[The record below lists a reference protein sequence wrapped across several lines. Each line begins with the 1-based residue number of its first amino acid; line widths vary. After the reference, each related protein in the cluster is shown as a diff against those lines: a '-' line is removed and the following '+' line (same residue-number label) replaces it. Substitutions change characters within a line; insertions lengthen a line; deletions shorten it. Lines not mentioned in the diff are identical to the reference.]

1 MKKGEKICIA
11 ISAIILLWLFVSFIE
26 VNAKN
31 LEPNPQYNDWNAF
44 VLLTE
49 RLRFSGILTDGKIVM
64 KLQNGKM
71 KNHWKQNIFQMY

>member
-31 LEPNPQYNDWNAF
+31 LEPNPQYNNWNAF

-49 RLRFSGILTDGKIVM
+49 GA
-64 KLQNGKM
+64 NGK
-71 KNHWKQNIFQMY
+71 

>member
-1 MKKGEKICIA
+1 MKKREKICMA

-31 LEPNPQYNDWNAF
+31 LEPNPQYNNWNAF

-49 RLRFSGILTDGKIVM
+49 GA
-64 KLQNGKM
+64 NGK
-71 KNHWKQNIFQMY
+71 

>member
-31 LEPNPQYNDWNAF
+31 LEYNNWNAF

-49 RLRFSGILTDGKIVM
+49 GV
-64 KLQNGKM
+64 NGK
-71 KNHWKQNIFQMY
+71 